1 MKNKVLLLLLAT
13 GVSFAALN
21 EFQPPLP
28 NPAQTTAGSQAEPGQ
43 PAAPGKTSDKTSAS
57 TRTPSSLASTSPTDG
72 AAALAKPD
80 ADAPAV
86 GGLPPTARD
95 LALRPGDAPQIASP
109 PADAI
114 ADLGRSP
121 GAHEARDRRNPFD
134 GLEPHSGGAQVFLK
148 ADAATDIRITDAA
161 AARTLIVSQGRD
173 FFQLGRQ
180 DDVAL
185 KTSKQDALG
194 NEFHKFQ
201 QTFAG
206 LPVAGRELVV
216 QAGPDKQLQVVA
228 GQFETGIEVDTTPSL
243 TGARALDTA
252 IAGLQPIEPPN
263 VIDPPKLA
271 VYVDDD
277 VSPTLTYR
285 TVVEFTGKQLGYRV
299 DELYINANNGRVV
312 RALPRLYSA
321 LGRELFDFKKQC
333 LYSTIQLPG
342 SALPATTSDTHGKAA
357 YDNTGL
363 TYWFYK
369 NLLNRDSFDGKGI
382 TIRST
387 VHATFSTGIGCS
399 GDNAFFSSEVNQ
411 MVFGEGGTGL
421 TNPAGALDIVAH
433 ELTHG
438 VTANESNLTY
448 QGESGAINEALSDI
462 FGAATEAWVGS
473 GGSTAGNPT
482 SLTPSL
488 ANWTIGEK
496 SANNISYQRFM
507 YNPTA
512 DGHSKDYYPE
522 RTTGTA
528 DSGGVHTNSGIMNLA
543 FYLLSEGGKHP
554 RKANGVLVSGVGLK
568 KAVDIY
574 YHASTN
580 LFTSSTNFQQARS
593 LLAQS
598 TETLYGKCSA
608 EWEAVHKS
616 FDAVAVPGTWQAC
629 SSTSP
634 ATTPTP
640 TPAPAPAP
648 TNLATG
654 AIASAS
660 SAFSSA
666 FIPANAIDGKAT
678 TAWNSRTVLNPY
690 VQEWIRLDLK
700 SAKTLKSAN
709 IKWSATGQVA
719 RYQVW
724 VYQGRIWR
732 LMTDQ
737 VANSGASST
746 VSLAGLSSRYVLV
759 TAFYGRA
766 GLRYGIDE
774 IVLN

>member
-1 MKNKVLLLLLAT
+1 
-13 GVSFAALN
+13 
-21 EFQPPLP
+21 
-28 NPAQTTAGSQAEPGQ
+28 
-43 PAAPGKTSDKTSAS
+43 
-57 TRTPSSLASTSPTDG
+57 
-72 AAALAKPD
+72 
-80 ADAPAV
+80 
-86 GGLPPTARD
+86 
-95 LALRPGDAPQIASP
+95 
-109 PADAI
+109 
-114 ADLGRSP
+114 
-121 GAHEARDRRNPFD
+121 
-134 GLEPHSGGAQVFLK
+134 
-148 ADAATDIRITDAA
+148 
-161 AARTLIVSQGRD
+161 
-173 FFQLGRQ
+173 
-180 DDVAL
+180 
-185 KTSKQDALG
+185 
-194 NEFHKFQ
+194 
-201 QTFAG
+201 
-206 LPVAGRELVV
+206 
-216 QAGPDKQLQVVA
+216 
-228 GQFETGIEVDTTPSL
+228 
-243 TGARALDTA
+243 
-252 IAGLQPIEPPN
+252 
-263 VIDPPKLA
+263 
-271 VYVDDD
+271 
-277 VSPTLTYR
+277 
-285 TVVEFTGKQLGYRV
+285 
-299 DELYINANNGRVV
+299 
-312 RALPRLYSA
+312 
-321 LGRELFDFKKQC
+321 
-333 LYSTIQLPG
+333 
-342 SALPATTSDTHGKAA
+342 
-357 YDNTGL
+357 
-363 TYWFYK
+363 
-369 NLLNRDSFDGKGI
+369 
-382 TIRST
+382 
-387 VHATFSTGIGCS
+387 
-399 GDNAFFSSEVNQ
+399 
-411 MVFGEGGTGL
+411 
-421 TNPAGALDIVAH
+421 
-433 ELTHG
+433 
-438 VTANESNLTY
+438 
-448 QGESGAINEALSDI
+448 
-462 FGAATEAWVGS
+462 
-473 GGSTAGNPT
+473 
-482 SLTPSL
+482 
-488 ANWTIGEK
+488 
-496 SANNISYQRFM
+496 
-507 YNPTA
+507 
-512 DGHSKDYYPE
+512 
-522 RTTGTA
+522 
-528 DSGGVHTNSGIMNLA
+528 
-543 FYLLSEGGKHP
+543 
-554 RKANGVLVSGVGLK
+554 VLVSGVGLK

-724 VYQGRIWR
+724 VYQDRIWR